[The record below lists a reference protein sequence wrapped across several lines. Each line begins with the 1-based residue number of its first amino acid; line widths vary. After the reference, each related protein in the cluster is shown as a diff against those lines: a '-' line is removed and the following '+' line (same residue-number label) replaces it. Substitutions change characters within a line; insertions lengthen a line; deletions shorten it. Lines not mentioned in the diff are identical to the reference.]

1 VEPKQNSQS
10 FYRWVDGQ
18 GRVHVVSSLD
28 AVPAADR
35 GKATLVVMN
44 GVESVSGHYPAASSD
59 VWKPDWASF
68 AAGFGVALLVA
79 LIFRKL
85 PGSLRWLTK
94 VGLVVGVGALLVG
107 AYLGMLRRSTGM
119 PGAGALSAPSA
130 LIEDAKAAVEQV
142 NLRQKQQEE
151 EIRKIQAAQAVGA
164 PSALPLGQS
173 R

>member
-1 VEPKQNSQS
+1 VEPKQESQS

-28 AVPAADR
+28 SVPAADR
-35 GKATLVVMN
+35 GKATLVVMH
-44 GVESVSGHYPAASSD
+44 GVDSLSGHYPAASPVS
-59 VWKPDWASF
+59 WRPDWASF

-79 LIFRKL
+79 LIFRML
-85 PGSLRWLTK
+85 PGSLRWLTR
-94 VGLVVGVGALLVG
+94 VGLVVGVAALLIG

-119 PGAGALSAPSA
+119 PGAGPLAAPSA

-142 NLRQKQQEE
+142 NQRQKQQEQ
-151 EIRKIQAAQAVGA
+151 EIRKIQAEG
-164 PSALPLGQS
+164 